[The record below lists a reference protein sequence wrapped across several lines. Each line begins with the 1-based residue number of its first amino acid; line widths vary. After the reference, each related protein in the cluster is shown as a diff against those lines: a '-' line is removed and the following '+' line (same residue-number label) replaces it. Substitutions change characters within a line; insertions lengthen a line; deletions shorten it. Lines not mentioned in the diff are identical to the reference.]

1 MITTE
6 DRKLLMGYLE
16 YSYIPFNSSLHQLK
30 PRWTSGYWI
39 RKSLVK
45 LPHIHVE
52 FGKLAHSAIIKKLPD
67 FEDWNWIME
76 VVLKVWSECSFLHD
90 TNLQDNLNY
99 FLGSANRENTLET
112 LIEIVKLKT
121 EIDENC
127 MLVSVFIEHRNLSLE
142 FSELYNV

>member
-6 DRKLLMGYLE
+6 DRKLLMKWLGYC
-16 YSYIPFNSSLHQLK
+16 YIPHNSPLHELK
-30 PRWTSGYWI
+30 QIWTSGYWVKTSAQSSH
-39 RKSLVK
+39 RYLVGSK
-45 LPHIHVE
+45 LNKNSIVY
-52 FGKLAHSAIIKKLPD
+52 KLPD
-67 FEDWNWIME
+67 FYDWNWIME

-121 EIDENC
+121 ETDAGN
-127 MLVSVFIEHRNLSLE
+127 
-142 FSELYNV
+142 

>member
-6 DRKLLMGYLE
+6 DRKLLMSYLG
-16 YSYIPFNSSLHQLK
+16 YSYIPFNSPLHQLK

-39 RKSLVK
+39 RKSLINAD
-45 LPHIHVE
+45 HRHVQ
-52 FGKLAHSAIIKKLPD
+52 FSKRNTGAIVQKLPD
-67 FEDWNWIME
+67 FYDWNWIME

-121 EIDENC
+121 EID
-127 MLVSVFIEHRNLSLE
+127 
-142 FSELYNV
+142 

>member
-39 RKSLVK
+39 RKSLINEN
-45 LPHIHVE
+45 HRHVQ
-52 FGKLAHSAIIKKLPD
+52 FSKIANSAIVNKLPD
-67 FEDWNWIME
+67 FYSWDWIMK

-99 FLGSANRENTLET
+99 FLGSANKEKALEK
-112 LIEIVKLKT
+112 LIEIVKLKA
-121 EIDENC
+121 EIDGN
-127 MLVSVFIEHRNLSLE
+127 
-142 FSELYNV
+142 